1 MIGASR
7 VSMGAVRDSVDA
19 LFDTADA
26 AALQADGEALL
37 SFAALLDNE
46 RTLRL
51 TLADPAMEPAAK
63 GGLLQRL
70 LEGKVPA
77 SALDLLTQI
86 VSQRWSN
93 DGDMVTAITE
103 AGQSLLLISAEK
115 SDRLDRVE
123 EEIFR
128 FGRIIDANP
137 ELQMALTDPALSG
150 EAKSNIVSSLLDGKA
165 DPITID
171 LLKSATTELH
181 GRPVNTVVGELSQL
195 AAQRRGRV
203 VAEVRT
209 ARPLTEEQTS
219 RLEAALARIHN
230 RDVQLNVT
238 IDPSVIGGIEVRVGD
253 EIVDGTL
260 STRIEAARRR
270 LTH

>member
-7 VSMGAVRDSVDA
+7 VSMGAVRESVDA
-19 LFDTADA
+19 LFDTSDA

-37 SFAALLDNE
+37 SVASLLDKE

-51 TLADPAMEPAAK
+51 TMADPAMEAGAK
-63 GGLLQRL
+63 AGMLRSLLA
-70 LEGKVPA
+70 GKIPD
-77 SALDLLTQI
+77 SALDLVTTI
-86 VSQRWSN
+86 VSERWS
-93 DGDMVTAITE
+93 DDRDMLRAITE
-103 AGQSLLLISAEK
+103 SGQSLLLMSAEK
-115 SDRLDRVE
+115 GGRLDRVE

-128 FGRIIDANP
+128 FDRIIDANP
-137 ELQMALTDPALSG
+137 DLQMALTDPATD
-150 EAKSNIVSSLLDGKA
+150 AATKSSIISSLLEGKA

-171 LLKSATTELH
+171 LLQSAVTGLH
-181 GRPVNTVVGELSQL
+181 GRTVNAAVGELSEL

-203 VAEVRT
+203 VADVRT
-209 ARPLTEEQTS
+209 ARPLTPEQTS

-230 RDVQLNVT
+230 RDVQLNV
-238 IDPSVIGGIEVRVGD
+238 IVDPSVIGGIEVRVGD